1 MRVTNFCYILGRG
14 NGGWLIR
21 GTAYRRVYMVFTF
34 WSFAYKYANIDD
46 YHLVKCTVT
55 EDAEKGLR
63 IILVKYRIANTHSVF
78 ENGKQD

>member
-1 MRVTNFCYILGRG
+1 
-14 NGGWLIR
+14 
-21 GTAYRRVYMVFTF
+21 MVFTF